1 MAQLVLVARRSTV
14 SRPAGLLGGAA
25 VALSLVER
33 RGDLGLGI
41 TFAAPGFAVCALTGV
56 LVGELLG
63 NPSATRTR
71 TALWK
76 LERHRTT
83 YRVR

>member
-14 SRPAGLLGGAA
+14 SRAAGLLGGAA
-25 VALSLVER
+25 VALSLVGR

-56 LVGELLG
+56 LVGELLAILRPPG
-63 NPSATRTR
+63 QGQPC
-71 TALWK
+71 WK
-76 LERHRTT
+76 SERHRTT